1 MPRLSR
7 PGAPRPAEPS
17 TSLALNLRCA
27 NHPRNARTSATRNR
41 RAHHAPAHLHRAR
54 LLPAWRLAA
63 LLLAALAALCAN
75 PAQAQTDDLPWS
87 TTMTVAVATF
97 SSNAWGYGD
106 APTTKFRDPV

>member
-17 TSLALNLRCA
+17 TSLAPNLRCA
-27 NHPRNARTSATRNR
+27 NHPRIARTSATRNR
-41 RAHHAPAHLHRAR
+41 RAHHAPAHPHRAR

-87 TTMTVAVATF
+87 TTMTVGEGTEHPQ
-97 SSNAWGYGD
+97 WWRHG
-106 APTTKFRDPV
+106 